1 MHQKKPRIKSIL
13 PIYNVTDTLMRI
25 GAEKGVTA
33 DVDNEDGLM
42 AYFISLLDG
51 TRDQTA
57 LLADLKNHYPAV
69 TASDVEDGINHLAE
83 LNFLEDA
90 TLDDTNLTTYEQ
102 ERFSRNLKYFEHFAN
117 LKHSRFAP
125 QERLRDSSVCVLGLG
140 SHGSTIAFQLAAMG
154 VGHIIAVDSDI
165 LELINL
171 NRLVS
176 YTEAD
181 LGQRKS
187 DIARERLQ
195 AFAPQ
200 ARIETYFA
208 EVGDDARK
216 YIRNCNLVIC
226 AVDRPYA
233 QIDRWISKACV
244 SEGIPAIFSAH
255 FTVTGRVYSMHP
267 GVSGCVDC
275 MLEQF
280 LRNDPLFE
288 RQFWALAT
296 DDLVINAHQAIFAP
310 NLAFI
315 SAYVANEAACYLTG
329 IAEPRS
335 RGTMVELRFT
345 EMTSS
350 AFFEWPHYPDCPM
363 CGHGEANADSFY
375 TRLEAFTRSRQQEVS
390 AS

>member
-1 MHQKKPRIKSIL
+1 MLPRKPRMKSIL

-42 AYFISLLDG
+42 AQFIGLLDG
-51 TRDQTA
+51 TRDHTT
-57 LLADLKNHYPAV
+57 LLADMQRHHPAI
-69 TASDVEDGINHLAE
+69 TADDIEDGVRHLGD

-90 TLDDTNLTTYEQ
+90 ALDHTTLTPYEQ
-102 ERFSRNLKYFEHFAN
+102 ERFSRSLKYFEHFASPTRS
-117 LKHSRFAP
+117 KFAP
-125 QERLRDSSVCVLGLG
+125 QERLRDASVCVLGLG
-140 SHGSTIAFQLAAMG
+140 GHGSTIAFQLAAMG
-154 VGHIIAVDSDI
+154 VGRIVAVDSDV
-165 LELINL
+165 LELSNL

-181 LGQRKS
+181 LGRRKS

-200 ARIETYFA
+200 ARIETHFA
-208 EVGDDARK
+208 EVRDDVHN
-216 YIRNCNLVIC
+216 YIRGCDLVIC

-233 QIDRWISKACV
+233 QIDRWISEACAA
-244 SEGIPAIFSAH
+244 EGIPAIFSAH

-280 LRNDPLFE
+280 LRHDPLFE

-315 SAYVANEAACYLTG
+315 SAFVANEAAYYLTG
-329 IAEPRS
+329 IGEPRS

-350 AFFEWPHYPDCPM
+350 AFFEWPCYPECPT
-363 CGHGEANADSFY
+363 CGHGQAQPDSFFS
-375 TRLEAFTRSRQQEVS
+375 RLEAFTRAREPEV
-390 AS
+390 AL